1 MLRLETR
8 MKVFSEW
15 SVAKSSFSK
24 QNYSEKHL
32 SEWRVCETWLFLP
45 TFCLMWDPGTRSTCV
60 PACSVT
66 QSCLTLCDP
75 MDCSPPGS
83 SVHGILQAR
92 ILEWVAISY
101 SRGSSWPRDWT
112 WVSCISCIGR
122 QILHHCATW
131 EAIQPVF
138 LNFPN
143 LTEDWLADLQH
154 VSMPQCGP
162 WSYEWGS
169 HVEWA
174 RETWKVKVTQSCL
187 TLWDPVDYT
196 GHGILQARI
205 LE

>member
-1 MLRLETR
+1 MLRLESR
-8 MKVFSEW
+8 MKMFSEW
-15 SVAKSSFSK
+15 SFAKSSFSK

-83 SVHGILQAR
+83 SDHGILQAR

-131 EAIQPVF
+131 EAVQPVF

-143 LTEDWLADLQH
+143 LTVRGLASPSPACVYATMWPL
-154 VSMPQCGP
+154 
-162 WSYEWGS
+162 
-169 HVEWA
+169 
-174 RETWKVKVTQSCL
+174 
-187 TLWDPVDYT
+187 
-196 GHGILQARI
+196 
-205 LE
+205 